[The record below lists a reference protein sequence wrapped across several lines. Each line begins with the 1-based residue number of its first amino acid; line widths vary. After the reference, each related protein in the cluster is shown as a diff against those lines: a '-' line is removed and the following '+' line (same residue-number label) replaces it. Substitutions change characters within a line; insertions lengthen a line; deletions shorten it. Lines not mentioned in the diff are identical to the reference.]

1 MIFEILGELLKLI
14 YTSIIFVFEAITAFM
29 VMILCGLE
37 P

>member
-1 MIFEILGELLKLI
+1 MIFEILGELIKII
-14 YTSIIFVFEAITAFM
+14 YKSTIFVFEAITAFF